1 MGSKR
6 VLPLNIW
13 EIVRRFHMGQ
23 SINGIA
29 TALSYDRE
37 TVRAYVRLNEFK
49 HHIWMQ
55 PACGAG
61 GLQKAVIETMHVV
74 NPSRGY
80 GRWCEVSS

>member
-13 EIVRRFHMGQ
+13 EIVRRFPTWANR
-23 SINGIA
+23 STVLL

-49 HHIWMQ
+49 TPHLDATCVW
-55 PACGAG
+55 
-61 GLQKAVIETMHVV
+61 
-74 NPSRGY
+74 SRGLTE
-80 GRWCEVSS
+80 GGD